1 MAAGPESDS
10 SSRLPGGWLLQALP
24 FAILGA
30 AAIRIRL
37 LWNRIPSRFAIHWTA
52 HGTPDRWATKSVVGV
67 YGVLLMAAAGCAI
80 LVVIS
85 YGMGLGLKKLR
96 AAGAG
101 ASAAGL
107 NQGTM
112 LWTFIGVEFFLA
124 LMLGWTAMLPLR
136 ANPDAQPNIPLIV
149 LITLVVALVVILQSV
164 RMQRRGRSLR
174 NDSPARKSRPA
185 ASAQTKLERSRQ
197 NRRYWKAG
205 MFYVNREDPSI
216 FVEKIEGA
224 GYTLNFGHP
233 AAWLFFAV
241 LLFVP
246 LAIALLVSH

>member
-1 MAAGPESDS
+1 MAAVSDS
-10 SSRLPGGWLLQALP
+10 EASSRLPGGWLLQALP
-24 FAILGA
+24 FAILGG

-37 LWNRIPSRFAIHWTA
+37 SWDRIPNRFAVHWTA
-52 HGTPDRWATKSVVGV
+52 HGLPDRWATKSVLGV
-67 YGVLLMAAAGCAI
+67 YGVLLMGVAGCAI
-80 LVVIS
+80 LVAIS

-149 LITLVVALVVILQSV
+149 SITLVLALIIILQSV
-164 RMQRRGRSLR
+164 RMQRRKHNLKSA
-174 NDSPARKSRPA
+174 SSARKFRPA
-185 ASAQTKLERSRQ
+185 ASPQTELEKSRQ

-216 FVEKIEGA
+216 FVEKIEGV

-241 LLFVP
+241 LLFLP
-246 LAIALLVSH
+246 LAIALLLSH